1 MHASWAILC
10 GLLLW
15 FMGTEVVPAAYA
27 QSGWATH
34 WLMAMLFCLL
44 MLGSV
49 FLHEGAHMALSR
61 LLDVRVRSVV
71 LFPFGGIRDAEPQKL
86 AGRAELLQA
95 GAGPLFSLG
104 LGAILTGGGYAME
117 QPLAT
122 WLGVFNL
129 ALGAWNLIP
138 AEPLDGIGL
147 LHVVAR
153 RHGVKATKVTR
164 FGFHAADTLGVALVW
179 LGLPVTILA
188 SFTAGMLLILY
199 GSLLQV
205 ANNVYQVKQ
214 DPRRWRVLHRTEVGE
229 VVANASRGLAGAT
242 TGYRGRISKVPR
254 TGTIRGPA
262 QLGGISGLK
271 RGLHSGSD
279 GEHLPTAPRPPL
291 TRWIIPADA
300 RVVEAL
306 DMLDRPD
313 APEKLLVVEEHR
325 IVGVCGRNDLL
336 DHLRPEWQ
344 LVRNAP

>member
-1 MHASWAILC
+1 
-10 GLLLW
+10 
-15 FMGTEVVPAAYA
+15 
-27 QSGWATH
+27 
-34 WLMAMLFCLL
+34 MAMLFCLL

-49 FLHEGAHMALSR
+49 LLHEGAHLAVSR
-61 LLDVRVRSVV
+61 LLGVRVRRVV

-104 LGAILTGGGYAME
+104 LGAILAGGGLAME
-117 QPLAT
+117 QPLAI
-122 WLGVFNL
+122 WLGAFNL

-205 ANNVYQVKQ
+205 ANNVYLVKQ
-214 DPRRWRVLHRTEVGE
+214 DPRRWRILHRTEVGE
-229 VVANASRGLAGAT
+229 VVAKASPGMVGVTAGSRGK
-242 TGYRGRISKVPR
+242 ISRAPR
-254 TGTIRGPA
+254 TGTIRRPA
-262 QLGGISGLK
+262 QRGSVTGLK
-271 RGLHSGSD
+271 WGLHSGSD

-306 DMLDRPD
+306 EMLDRPD
-313 APEKLLVVEEHR
+313 APQHLLVVEEHQ

-336 DHLRPEWQ
+336 DHLRPKRQ
-344 LVRNAP
+344 MLRNAR